1 MPYEALLG
9 LSVPLKALQGLM
21 EPLQLILQALEL
33 ALELPRQVKA
43 CLYTSFLQGFPL
55 KAGII

>member
-33 ALELPRQVKA
+33 ALKLPRQVKA

-55 KAGII
+55 GT